1 MAIVPENG
9 WRTIDRAGH
18 ICRGSPGKSA
28 SKHMAAAMRL
38 ISVTSNR
45 SPVVTGP
52 HNGGGLLDTSA
63 RHTPKGQRR
72 SSSG

>member
-1 MAIVPENG
+1 
-9 WRTIDRAGH
+9 
-18 ICRGSPGKSA
+18 
-28 SKHMAAAMRL
+28 MAAAMRL